1 MRGDKIKSHTT
12 FVWFTLASSP
22 DDPLKH
28 VVNKEGG
35 VEEDE
40 EEHHVRPRVLPEL
53 HRVAPL
59 LQQQDEPNETCA
71 TKTRGQKGAGR
82 GRQGRKWADVGG
94 NEPRKELGTAGFA
107 QAGEIRNCYADLQ
120 LAQ

>member
-40 EEHHVRPRVLPEL
+40 EEHHVRPRVLPKL
-53 HRVAPL
+53 HLVLPL
-59 LQQQDEPNETCA
+59 LQNEDEPNEACA
-71 TKTRGQKGAGR
+71 TERDGAQMGAK
-82 GRQGRKWADVGG
+82 GRK
-94 NEPRKELGTAGFA
+94 
-107 QAGEIRNCYADLQ
+107 
-120 LAQ
+120 